1 MNTAAAQSTQA
12 LSGLLGTGS
21 PAQAQAQAQATG
33 QASGTQSLGMGSFL
47 TMFTTQLK
55 YQDPTSPLQSYELA
69 AQLAQFSSVEKL
81 TELNTNMKEVQAYL
95 ASLSNAQMVNLIG
108 KEVVAADNT
117 IRLTDGKITNAAYQ
131 TADPADVTVRIY
143 DSEGALVR
151 TISAGQQAA
160 GTYSVKWD
168 GRNDGGETLSNGN
181 YTYKVDAVG
190 ADGNQVS
197 VKSTIR
203 GTVYSLRLEEDG
215 SYLILGSS
223 DGIKLPVGKIQEVA
237 QPVA

>member
-1 MNTAAAQSTQA
+1 MNMAAAQSTQA

-21 PAQAQAQAQATG
+21 PAQAQTTG
-33 QASGTQSLGMGSFL
+33 QMPGAQSLGMGSFL

-81 TELNTNMKEVQAYL
+81 SELNTNIKEVQAYL

-108 KEVVAADNT
+108 KEVVAADST
-117 IRLTDGKITNAAYQ
+117 IRLTDGKITNGSYQ
-131 TADPADVTVRIY
+131 TAAPADVTVRIY
-143 DSEGALVR
+143 NSEGALVR

-160 GTYSVKWD
+160 GTYSVQWD
-168 GRNDGGETLSNGN
+168 GRNDGGEKLSNGN
-181 YTYKVDAVG
+181 YTYKVEAVG

-203 GTVYSLRLEEDG
+203 GTVYSLRMEEG
-215 SYLILGSS
+215 VPYLILGGS
-223 DGIKLPVGKIQEVA
+223 DGIRLPVNEVQEVT